1 MSEKQNRRKKSVKIQ
16 ENREMV
22 FQKQNYVLLGIA
34 VLCLAIGFGGMY
46 IENEFTGWF
55 SLYISPLFLVGGF
68 ITVAVAIL
76 WKKDSVKSETE
87 SING

>member
-1 MSEKQNRRKKSVKIQ
+1 MSVKQSKRKKAVKIQ

-22 FQKQNYVLLGIA
+22 LGAQNYMLLGVA

-55 SLYISPLFLVGGF
+55 SLYISPLFLVAGF
-68 ITVAVAIL
+68 VTVVFAIL
-76 WKKDSVKSETE
+76 WKEKETTE
-87 SING
+87 S

>member
-1 MSEKQNRRKKSVKIQ
+1 MSAKQSRRKKAEKLQ

-22 FQKQNYVLLGIA
+22 FGKQNYILLAIA

-55 SLYISPLFLVGGF
+55 SLYISPLFLVAGF
-68 ITVAVAIL
+68 ITVVFAIL
-76 WKKDSVKSETE
+76 WKEKQVSE
-87 SING
+87 S